1 MHRISGGE
9 VDASRT
15 VLTTSCSHIAYT
27 LFDTIRTMNYSILS
41 SMIQTVIIGAKK
53 AKIISRGGATST
65 DTERSAH
72 PKTHIL
78 RIGIHV
84 DRHNR
89 WLDRRLKEVKDGDLV
104 VLEYG
109 GNYCNFDWAAISANP
124 DADHLPLLSFG
135 QFREFY
141 GNAITKCQ
149 AIGARVA
156 LLTLPTLLPQR
167 YFDLVSRN
175 LNRDNLRQWIGG
187 DVCSLSRWNEQYN
200 EEILSLAAQ
209 YQVPV
214 IDINPSFLQHHYL
227 EDCYSD
233 DGMRPNSTGHTVI
246 AELVADWERRH

>member
-1 MHRISGGE
+1 
-9 VDASRT
+9 
-15 VLTTSCSHIAYT
+15 
-27 LFDTIRTMNYSILS
+27 MNYSILS
-41 SMIQTVIIGAKK
+41 SMIQSGINGAKK
-53 AKIISRGGATST
+53 AKSISRGGASST
-65 DTERSAH
+65 NTEGSAK

-89 WLDRRLKEVKDGDLV
+89 WLDRRLRGVKKDDLV

-109 GNYCNFDWAAISANP
+109 GNYCNFDWAAISSNP
-124 DADHLPLLSFG
+124 DIDHRPLLSFG

-141 GNAITKCQ
+141 ANAITKCQ

-175 LNRDNLRQWIGG
+175 LNRDNLKQWMGG

-214 IDINPSFLQHHYL
+214 IDINPSFLRHHFL

-233 DGMRPNSTGHTVI
+233 DGMRPNNIGHTVI